1 MGSQNGSFLSFK
13 YFLLHIFWCTTWYYK
28 EDQDELFSKLSKM
41 VALVYTLIYGCL
53 NVYAS
58 QSWALRN
65 ASQALRCEV
74 GFGEVAYENLKLPN
88 PSKHFW
94 RTEESPSFI
103 LFFLNFIATVQFSF
117 RIHFFRNS
125 DSKCIKLHIFNSG
138 CCYLFN
144 ENLYIKFICQFWQ
157 QCYCWKVCWEISLW
171 SVSAVTC
178 IIPVQWEALKLIWSN
193 ICFEYNI

>member
-1 MGSQNGSFLSFK
+1 MPKCICISVLSIEKCFPGTEVWSGVWRSGLWKSEVTKPIKAFLKNRRITKF
-13 YFLLHIFWCTTWYYK
+13 YFIIF
-28 EDQDELFSKLSKM
+28 F
-41 VALVYTLIYGCL
+41 
-53 NVYAS
+53 
-58 QSWALRN
+58 
-65 ASQALRCEV
+65 
-74 GFGEVAYENLKLPN
+74 
-88 PSKHFW
+88 
-94 RTEESPSFI
+94 
-103 LFFLNFIATVQFSF
+103 NFIATVQFSF

>member
-1 MGSQNGSFLSFK
+1 MHLSPEHWEMLPRHWGVKWGLEKWLMKIWSYQTHQSISEEPKNHQVLF
-13 YFLLHIFWCTTWYYK
+13 YF
-28 EDQDELFSKLSKM
+28 
-41 VALVYTLIYGCL
+41 
-53 NVYAS
+53 
-58 QSWALRN
+58 
-65 ASQALRCEV
+65 
-74 GFGEVAYENLKLPN
+74 
-88 PSKHFW
+88 
-94 RTEESPSFI
+94 
-103 LFFLNFIATVQFSF
+103 FFNFIATVQFSF